1 MYLMNRVF
9 KPYLDQFVVVFIDDI
24 LVYSKN
30 KEELEKHLRV
40 ILQTLKEHQ
49 LFSKLKKCEFWLYKI
64 SFLGHVVSK
73 DGILVDLSKV
83 EAALSWKRPT
93 TLFEVRSILG
103 MAGFYRHFIK
113 GFFKISVP
121 LTRLT

>member
-1 MYLMNRVF
+1 MYLINRVF
-9 KPYLDQFVVVFIDDI
+9 KPYLDQFVVLFIDDI

-40 ILQTLKEHQ
+40 ILQTLKKHQ
-49 LFSKLKKCEFWLYKI
+49 LFAKFKKCEFWLDQF
-64 SFLGHVVSK
+64 SFLGYVVSK
-73 DGILVDLSKV
+73 DGILVDPSKV
-83 EAALSWKRPT
+83 EASLSWKRPT

-103 MAGFYRHFIK
+103 MAGYYRHFIK
-113 GFFKISVP
+113 GFSEISLP